1 MYKSNGSRVVQH
13 GRAAGSNEK
22 CTAVEQS
29 GFEPRHGNKQNIHRM
44 TISEDEINDDFERF
58 IRHEAMRAN
67 ITQEELKE
75 ILGLI

>member
-1 MYKSNGSRVVQH
+1 MLHFRRVAQLVERVTQVMEH
-13 GRAAGSNEK
+13 GRRFE
-22 CTAVEQS
+22 S
-29 GFEPRHGNKQNIHRM
+29 GHGGKQNIHRM

>member
-1 MYKSNGSRVVQH
+1 MKN
-13 GRAAGSNEK
+13 K
-22 CTAVEQS
+22 
-29 GFEPRHGNKQNIHRM
+29 EPK
-44 TISEDEINDDFERF
+44 TVFYCDEINDDFERF